1 MLPLFFSYLLALAA
15 AQSGTL
21 LVLDTGV
28 GHRSTPIPRWHTSLR
43 SLTASGTNAS
53 ILQSFGTGSTP
64 AEPINAYSLAY
75 TNITKSAY
83 LATGQGIIRADLD
96 TGHHEIII
104 PNEQGDPITSVTISP
119 TEAKLYF
126 STLITGLIK
135 SANLNGSNIQLIH
148 NASQGLDFSLPAY
161 TPANSHAAGL
171 LPDPNKNWLY
181 WSASRGGPDSGS
193 IRRIPLHGPGPE
205 QILATGLNT
214 PAQLRLVRDTTT
226 QTNALW
232 WAEKAPDAASP
243 TALRLLDLYKFAEFP
258 SSSSAARPLPP
269 PSVSPVLTMIHSDDS
284 SLFRDVDAAGE
295 TQTLG
300 IQSFVVYRDGVTQRV
315 WFVVMSAGRSV
326 FGKLVEMTWQGS
338 GGGRRRPVLK
348 VFNQDT
354 RDLGVPVGLEYVP

>member
-1 MLPLFFSYLLALAA
+1 MLPLFFSCLLALAA

-53 ILQSFGTGSTP
+53 ILQSFGTGSIP

-96 TGHHEIII
+96 TGHHEIIV
-104 PNEQGDPITSVTISP
+104 PNEQGDSITSVTISP

-126 STLITGLIK
+126 STLTTGLIK
-135 SANLNGSNIQLIH
+135 SANLNGYNIQIIH
-148 NASQGLDFSLPAY
+148 NASQGLDFSLPAF

-171 LPDPNKNWLY
+171 LPDPDKNWLY
-181 WSASRGGPDSGS
+181 WSASRGPDSGS

-205 QILATGLNT
+205 QILATGLNM

-232 WAEKAPDAASP
+232 WAEKARDSSSP
-243 TALRLLDLYKFAEFP
+243 LALRLLDLYKFAELP
-258 SSSSAARPLPP
+258 SSRPLPP
-269 PSVSPVLTMIHSDDS
+269 PSVSPVLTMIHSDDH
-284 SLFRDVDAAGE
+284 SLFRAVDAAGE

-315 WFVVMSAGRSV
+315 WFVIMSAGRSV

-338 GGGRRRPVLK
+338 GGGRRPVLK